1 MGTSNDTTNE
11 ETEIVDI
18 NILPEADTV
27 PDGKKIMFIDSTDNS
42 GGTILFEKMRKQIA
56 DNATDP
62 VARAQIANLAKLP
75 AGSTTGDAELAD
87 IRVGANG
94 KVYGTAGEAVR
105 GQLQENKEQTDEAVA
120 SLKEEVVIL
129 NNDVFSFLERKILTT
144 VVGYSIRED
153 GKCEHKNGCNIKKY
167 SVAEGEIIYVKS
179 GTVYQFQNATQLPE
193 TPTVNPY
200 IVGDTV
206 SGNIQRF
213 ITVPI
218 GATFICVNENSDGSG
233 IFDITN
239 KINSN
244 ACNISDLSKQLSNH
258 KFEGHDTLSEKEIFD
273 MCKFSSL
280 EFTRVVDYNET
291 WSSGAVDTIEG
302 EKYFRATSNGNVAW
316 YYTRQQKS
324 FKQYI
329 HLKVICDNPKDIEYV
344 KIMLSPVSGST
355 VNRATFDITDR
366 IKSEENYLILNR
378 CDSDATQYTAW
389 DAIES
394 TDFVVKAKSDKS
406 VNVRFGVIST
416 YNRKA
421 LCSITFD
428 DGHITHYINAYPYME
443 ANNIRGEIAMITDNV
458 GVGNHL
464 TQKQLADLI
473 AHGWDIGS
481 HTKNHIHLSEV
492 SEEEQE
498 YQLLKAKEFLIGIHA
513 GKSAGFVT
521 PPYGSQPTDA
531 VLKKVCTVR
540 RYAVDDYNNQPITD
554 SYRLKT
560 FSIKAKG
567 TTVEEVKEWIDYAIQ
582 NQLWLVLTFHM
593 IMDSEID
600 WAWKIQ
606 NFKDTIDYLVSNSD
620 VIDTV
625 SITEGLYKQ

>member
-1 MGTSNDTTNE
+1 MGTSNDTKNE
-11 ETEIVDI
+11 TTEIVDI
-18 NILPEADTV
+18 NILPEVDTV
-27 PDGKKIMFIDSTDNS
+27 PDGKKMMFIDSEDNS
-42 GGTILFEKMRKQIA
+42 GGTIPFEKMRKQIA

-291 WSSGAVDTIEG
+291 WSSGTVDTIEG

-421 LCSITFD
+421 L
-428 DGHITHYINAYPYME
+428 
-443 ANNIRGEIAMITDNV
+443 
-458 GVGNHL
+458 
-464 TQKQLADLI
+464 
-473 AHGWDIGS
+473 
-481 HTKNHIHLSEV
+481 
-492 SEEEQE
+492 
-498 YQLLKAKEFLIGIHA
+498 
-513 GKSAGFVT
+513 
-521 PPYGSQPTDA
+521 
-531 VLKKVCTVR
+531 
-540 RYAVDDYNNQPITD
+540 
-554 SYRLKT
+554 
-560 FSIKAKG
+560 
-567 TTVEEVKEWIDYAIQ
+567 
-582 NQLWLVLTFHM
+582 
-593 IMDSEID
+593 
-600 WAWKIQ
+600 
-606 NFKDTIDYLVSNSD
+606 
-620 VIDTV
+620 
-625 SITEGLYKQ
+625 